1 MQLKSTMD
9 KKKQE
14 GRNSWRGDGR
24 QIRVLF
30 ASFCDGFGIFSA
42 LCLWPL
48 EARTVVGLL
57 STGGNSSEGSVQ
69 LAVKALLRVC

>member
-1 MQLKSTMD
+1 M
-9 KKKQE
+9 
-14 GRNSWRGDGR
+14 
-24 QIRVLF
+24 RVLF

-69 LAVKALLRVC
+69 LAVKALVDGLLKVFDGLFQGF